1 VNRNYSF
8 GINASYDLFNGFQ
21 KKTAYSKARLGEADQ
36 RESYEAARNTL
47 ISEVR
52 QAYLDIQTA
61 RLQYQASQLAEQSA
75 QEDMKLQSERY
86 RLGASSILELLD
98 AQFSLTNAQS
108 VRIQALYQL
117 NTAVASM
124 AKATGRM

>member
-1 VNRNYSF
+1 
-8 GINASYDLFNGFQ
+8 
-21 KKTAYSKARLGEADQ
+21 
-36 RESYEAARNTL
+36 L

-61 RLQYQASQLAEQSA
+61 RLQHQAAQLAEQSA

-98 AQFSLTNAQS
+98 AQYSLTNAQYL
-108 VRIQALYQL
+108 RIQSLYQL
-117 NTAVASM
+117 NLAVASM
-124 AKATGRM
+124 AKAMGRM